1 MGIADNSPMGK
12 LMVTMLLAFA
22 EFERDMIVERTQT
35 GRTRYREECVKAGE
49 PLKDR
54 RPRKFTDAQ
63 LKTALD
69 AIDSGKSYTKA
80 ESDYKIS
87 KSTLIRAR
95 RAQRAEAKEEE

>member
-1 MGIADNSPMGK
+1 MQKDREAFGK
-12 LMVTMLLAFA
+12 
-22 EFERDMIVERTQT
+22 TQT
-35 GRTRYREECVKAGE
+35 KEISGQAV
-49 PLKDR
+49 
-54 RPRKFTDAQ
+54 
-63 LKTALD
+63 KTALD